1 MPREPREM
9 LSRGYIFSMRA
20 KRRSPDPVSPPA
32 PSGGNAPSPRRSA
45 WLVVA
50 MFAMIAVPAYFTLHT
65 VRMSSRP
72 IPISP
77 DPSPYGYTVSLLLF
91 IIPIAVIAFW
101 FVPHEE
107 IRISK
112 RAFWWTIGLL
122 FPLGALLDFLFASR
136 FFLFPNPGATLGLK
150 APALGNWV
158 PVEEYIFYFTGF
170 IAILLLYIWFDEYWL
185 AAYTVPGKSD
195 ERSIFDRLLRF
206 HPESLLLAI
215 ALIAAALVYRKLFAP
230 ALPGF
235 PGYAIFLIAGA
246 LLPSSLLFPSARPVI
261 NWRALSLT
269 MFMIL
274 LVSLL
279 WEVTLALPYG
289 WWNFQDDT
297 MIGLRITAWAR
308 LPIEEVF
315 VWVAVTWAT
324 VIVYEIVKRWQASG
338 RKAAHAFFGLSKNAQ
353 TKP

>member
-1 MPREPREM
+1 
-9 LSRGYIFSMRA
+9 
-20 KRRSPDPVSPPA
+20 
-32 PSGGNAPSPRRSA
+32 
-45 WLVVA
+45 

-65 VRMSSRP
+65 ARVSSP
-72 IPISP
+72 GIALSP

-91 IIPIAVIAFW
+91 IIPIAVIGFW
-101 FVPHEE
+101 FVPREE

-112 RAFWWTIGLL
+112 KAFWRTIGLL

-136 FFLFPNPGATLGLK
+136 FFLFPNPGATLDLK

-185 AAYTVPGKSD
+185 AAYTVPAAAA
-195 ERSIFDRLLRF
+195 ERSTFDRLLRF
-206 HPESLLLAI
+206 HPESLLVAI
-215 ALIAAALVYRKLFAP
+215 VLVAAALAYRKLFVP

-246 LLPSSLLFPSARPVI
+246 LLPSSILFPSARPVI

-297 MIGLRITAWAR
+297 MLGLRITAWAR

-338 RKAAHAFFGLSKNAQ
+338 RKATHAFFGLSKDAQ